1 MDANN
6 DNHSG
11 LAELSRKAHEFASKE
26 EEDELKEVEEE
37 IDREVARLFGLS
49 EKEVGEV
56 KEALRVVYG
65 EGEVVEAEEEVEEKA
80 VGVKREEASRG
91 RALEGLVKRLKEGE

>member
-11 LAELSRKAHEFASKE
+11 LAELSRKAHEFAPKG
-26 EEDELKEVEEE
+26 EEDELREVEEE
-37 IDREVARLFGLS
+37 TDRKVANLFGLS
-49 EKEVGEV
+49 EEEVGVV

-65 EGEVVEAEEEVEEKA
+65 EGEEVEE
-80 VGVKREEASRG
+80 EAG
-91 RALEGLVKRLKEGE
+91 KERT

>member
-11 LAELSRKAHEFASKE
+11 LAELSRKVHEIALKE
-26 EEDELKEVEEE
+26 EEDELREVEEE
-37 IDREVARLFGLS
+37 TDRKVANLFGLS
-49 EKEVGEV
+49 EDEVEEV

-65 EGEVVEAEEEVEEKA
+65 KGEGVEAEEEVEEKTA
-80 VGVKREEASRG
+80 EVK
-91 RALEGLVKRLKEGE
+91 